1 MARYM
6 QIKLEKR
13 NVTCVARLLDY
24 EAPETAELIWNA
36 LPLRGDAW
44 HAKYAMNEV
53 YCLVPPIGGGEGPGL
68 ENSTIVPTT
77 GDVVFF
83 YFPKGHLARAFREEK
98 GFDKLPGV
106 VDLAVFY
113 GRNNFLFN
121 PSTGY
126 VPGNVYAT
134 IVEGM
139 DEMAKAMHDVWR
151 SGSVGETLTYSRI
164 EGRS

>member
-1 MARYM
+1 MARYL

-13 NVTCVARLLDY
+13 NVSCVARMLDY
-24 EAPETAELIWNA
+24 EAPETADLIWNA
-36 LPLRGDAW
+36 LPLSGDAW
-44 HAKYAMNEV
+44 HAKYAMTEV
-53 YCLVPPIGGGEGPGL
+53 YCLVPPIGSGEGPGL

-83 YFPKGHLARAFREEK
+83 YFPKGHLARSFREEK
-98 GFDKLPGV
+98 GFDGLPGV

-121 PSTGY
+121 PATGD

-139 DEMAKAMHDVWR
+139 DERAKAMHDVGR
-151 SGSVGETLTYSRI
+151 SGSVGEVLTYSRI
-164 EGRS
+164 DGRT

>member
-6 QIKLEKR
+6 KITLEKR
-13 NVTCVARLLDY
+13 NVSCVARMLDY
-24 EAPETAELIWNA
+24 EAPETAAIVWDA
-36 LPLRGDAW
+36 LPLSGDAW

-53 YCLVPPIGGGEGPGL
+53 YCLVPPIKGDAPGL

-77 GDVVFF
+77 GDVVYF
-83 YFPKGHLARAFREEK
+83 YFPKGHLARSFREEK
-98 GFDKLPGV
+98 GFDTVPGV

-121 PSTGY
+121 PATGY

-151 SGSVGETLTYSRI
+151 SGSVGEILTYSRI
-164 EGRS
+164 DGRS

>member
-6 QIKLEKR
+6 EIRLEKR
-13 NVTCVARLLDY
+13 GVSCVARLLDY
-24 EAPETAELIWNA
+24 EAPETTDLVWSA
-36 LPLRGDAW
+36 LPLSGDAW

-53 YCLVPPIGGGEGPGL
+53 YCLVPPIGGEGPGL

-77 GDVVFF
+77 GDVVYF
-83 YFPKGHLARAFREEK
+83 YFPRGHLARSFREEK
-98 GFDKLPGV
+98 GFADLPGV

-121 PSTGY
+121 PATGY

-134 IVEGM
+134 IVERM
-139 DEMAKAMHDVWR
+139 DEMAKAMHDLWR
-151 SGSVGETLTYSRI
+151 SGSVGERLTYSRI